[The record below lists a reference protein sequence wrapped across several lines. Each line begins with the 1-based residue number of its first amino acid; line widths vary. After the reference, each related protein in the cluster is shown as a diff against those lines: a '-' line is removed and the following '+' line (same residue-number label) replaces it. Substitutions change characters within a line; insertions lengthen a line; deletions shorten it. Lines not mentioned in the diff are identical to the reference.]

1 VTPKSPFKR
10 GTFTTAVRERLEELS
25 YNSWDSLLLL
35 HAKPGSGSGS
45 GKSSGS
51 SNAADDAGRGRRFAI
66 YPTVWVGT
74 DLLNPAFSNLELLER
89 FLNQT
94 MTLALKDRS
103 GSDAK
108 DDDYEPPPA
117 LRNVIAGLACSY
129 SVKIDRDLQIH
140 FVIEGGHA
148 RVERFYLASRD
159 GDYED
164 LGPRIVPAKQ
174 KRILGVTWN
183 TYLRSAT
190 AAELS
195 GDYRSAAEAYR
206 ACLQLNKGVPEAYF
220 GLANALAGRGRDAEA
235 VKLYDRALELRP
247 DFAEAPDAFYNKGCS
262 LVRLGRFDEAIHGFR
277 SALEIDPRY
286 ANAWFNLGAIY
297 RALGQPRESVRAY
310 RRYLATEPDAKD
322 RQRVEKVLDE
332 LKSNT
337 RKGRSRRD
345 SASGHGHVELE
356 GV

>member
-1 VTPKSPFKR
+1 MKSPFKR
-10 GTFTTAVRERLEELS
+10 GTFAPAVKERLGELS
-25 YNSWDSLLLL
+25 YNSWDSLFLL
-35 HAKPGSGSGS
+35 HAP
-45 GKSSGS
+45 
-51 SNAADDAGRGRRFAI
+51 AAGRGEKKKPAVREKVGGRRFAI

-94 MTLALKDRS
+94 MTLALKDRNERDS
-103 GSDAK
+103 REK
-108 DDDYEPPPA
+108 DDDYEAPPV
-117 LRNVIAGLACSY
+117 LKNVVAGLACSY

-164 LGPRIVPAKQ
+164 LGPRIAPAKQ

-247 DFAEAPDAFYNKGCS
+247 DFAEAPDALYNKGCS

-277 SALEIDPRY
+277 AALEIDPRY
-286 ANAWFNLGAIY
+286 SNAWFNLGAIY

-310 RRYLATEPDAKD
+310 RRYLATEPNAKD
-322 RQRVEKVLDE
+322 RQRVERVLEE
-332 LKSNT
+332 LKTSSG
-337 RKGRSRRD
+337 KGAPGKKD
-345 SASGHGHVELE
+345 ASSGRERQTE

>member
-1 VTPKSPFKR
+1 MRNFRPFKR
-10 GTFTTAVRERLEELS
+10 GTFGGVVQERLDELS
-25 YNSWDSLLLL
+25 YNSWDSLFLL
-35 HAKPGSGSGS
+35 HRNES
-45 GKSSGS
+45 
-51 SNAADDAGRGRRFAI
+51 GRRRFRI

-74 DLLNPAFSNLELLER
+74 DLLNPSFANLELLER

-94 MTLALKDRS
+94 MTLALKERGDEE
-103 GSDAK
+103 
-108 DDDYEPPPA
+108 DDSHEAPPP
-117 LRNVIAGLACSY
+117 LREVVQGLACSY
-129 SVKIDRDLQIH
+129 SVKTDRDLQIL

-148 RVERFYLASRD
+148 RVERFYLVSRE
-159 GDYED
+159 GEFED
-164 LGPRIVPAKQ
+164 LGPRIAPHRR

-183 TYLRSAT
+183 TYLRAAT

-206 ACLQLNKGVPEAYF
+206 ACLHLNKTVPEAYF

-277 SALEIDPRY
+277 RALEIDPNY

-310 RRYLATEPDAKD
+310 RRYLAMEPEAKD
-322 RQRVEKVLDE
+322 RQRVEKLLEELD
-332 LKSNT
+332 SV
-337 RKGRSRRD
+337 SRRERRRLGPD
-345 SASGHGHVELE
+345 ARRRLSGG
-356 GV
+356 